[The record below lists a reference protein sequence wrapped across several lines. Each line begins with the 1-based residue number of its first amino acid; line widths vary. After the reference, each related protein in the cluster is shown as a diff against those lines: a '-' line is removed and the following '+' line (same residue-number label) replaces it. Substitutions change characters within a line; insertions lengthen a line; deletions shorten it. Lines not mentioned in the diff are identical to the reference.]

1 MDTADAVEHGPKM
14 NLVLL
19 ISPVSYKSTIG
30 RLKALR
36 TEIEH
41 LQLLLERAKV
51 KLQEDFHK
59 WWSQEASG
67 LQVTDLTFLYLS
79 V

>member
-1 MDTADAVEHGPKM
+1 M
-14 NLVLL
+14 NLVL
-19 ISPVSYKSTIG
+19 IIHPVSYKSTIG

-51 KLQEDFHK
+51 KLQRDFQK

-67 LQVTDLTFLYLS
+67 VQVTDLSLLHLS
-79 V
+79 M

>member
-1 MDTADAVEHGPKM
+1 M
-14 NLVLL
+14 LL
-19 ISPVSYKSTIG
+19 ISPVSYKTIIG

-51 KLQEDFHK
+51 KLQKDFHK
-59 WWSQEASG
+59 WWNQEASSVP
-67 LQVTDLTFLYLS
+67 VTALLYLPLATCM
-79 V
+79 

>member
-1 MDTADAVEHGPKM
+1 M

-19 ISPVSYKSTIG
+19 ISPLSYKSSIG
-30 RLKALR
+30 VLKALR

-51 KLQEDFHK
+51 KLQRDFHK
-59 WWSQEASG
+59 WWGLEASSV
-67 LQVTDLTFLYLS
+67 QVTDLTRPHPS
-79 V
+79 M

>member
-1 MDTADAVEHGPKM
+1 MAVIC
-14 NLVLL
+14 LA
-19 ISPVSYKSTIG
+19 SYKSTIE

-41 LQLLLERAKV
+41 LQLMLERAKV
-51 KLQEDFHK
+51 KLQRDFQQ
-59 WWSQEASG
+59 WFSREASAA
-67 LQVTDLTFLYLS
+67 QVTPLSHVCLS

>member
-1 MDTADAVEHGPKM
+1 MDTADAVKCGQKM

-19 ISPVSYKSTIG
+19 ISAVRYNSAIG
-30 RLKALR
+30 RLKELR

-51 KLQEDFHK
+51 KLQRDFQK
-59 WWSQEASG
+59 WWSQEASSV
-67 LQVTDLTFLYLS
+67 QVNDLPFLYLS
-79 V
+79 M